1 MSEKKTKKQD
11 NNVSSIDKLIEATFL
26 RLKDIIDANTIIGNT
41 IQLSEQIYIIPI
53 SSVSVGLISGGG
65 ELPGKK
71 NTSTLNGVA
80 TTGFNITPTGFVA
93 INNGIIDYIVS
104 SSESSQ
110 TNKALDTVL
119 GLLEKFLLKNEKD
132 NVYEE

>member
-1 MSEKKTKKQD
+1 MSEKKIKQQD
-11 NNVSSIDKLIEATFL
+11 NKVSSIDKLIDATFL

-41 IQLSEQIYIIPI
+41 IQLSDQTYIIPI

-71 NTSTLNGVA
+71 NAKSLNGVA
-80 TTGFNITPTGFVA
+80 TTGFNITPIGFVT
-93 INNGIIDYIVS
+93 INNGMINYIMS
-104 SSESSQ
+104 NNENSQ
-110 TNKALDTVL
+110 ANKALETVL
-119 GLLEKFLLKNEKD
+119 GLLEKFLLKSEKD